1 MNAQRTAVKSFLDT
15 TRKIMVY
22 HFGKALREG
31 KLSQKDYDT
40 SVDNFDDRSKMI
52 LDVFNKQK
60 GGALPALPASVPTT
74 LPAGLPT
81 EIPTTNSLKAAAIGK
96 LPPGMQ
102 GIAKVSPEQIQAEI
116 DRLMA
121 FQPKDALPEAIEPLV
136 EKSMW
141 VFIPEVRETIKQLVG
156 SFFVLGSLDKLPI
169 FGPLIA
175 TAMDVTV
182 AYLPA
187 LGATIQNVLP
197 NLVALA
203 PIPYA
208 NFIGEAAGYAISA
221 VTMFITI
228 MTQASR
234 GEFMGALEGVAGLV
248 PVFGTTLMT
257 YVNKVNNVYQ
267 KIEARRQKIM
277 ASLEQIQALLLFA
290 LPMATKKA
298 QELILRALP
307 IFNAIFKAS
316 AVYIIRAANIVLD
329 NVKPIVAAAQKRL
342 QKGGRYKKTQKK
354 SRKYKRTR
362 RTKSSRL
369 TR

>member
-1 MNAQRTAVKSFLDT
+1 M
-15 TRKIMVY
+15 IY
-22 HFGKALREG
+22 HFGKALRSG
-31 KLSQKDYDT
+31 QISKKDYDT
-40 SVDNFDDRSKMI
+40 TVSNFDERSKLI
-52 LDVFNKQK
+52 IGIFDKQK
-60 GGALPALPASVPTT
+60 GGAAPLALPSIPTS
-74 LPAGLPT
+74 LPPGIPT
-81 EIPTTNSLKAAAIGK
+81 EIPTADSLKAAAIGK

-102 GIAKVSPEQIQAEI
+102 GLAKITPEQIQGEI
-116 DRLMA
+116 DKLLA
-121 FQPKDALPEAIEPLV
+121 FQPKDSLPEAIEPVV
-136 EKSMW
+136 EKSLW
-141 VFIPEVRETIKQLVG
+141 VFIPEVRETVKQLVG

-267 KIEARRQKIM
+267 KIDARRQKIM
-277 ASLEQIQALLLFA
+277 NSLEQIQALLLFA

-298 QELILRALP
+298 QELILRVLP
-307 IFNAIFKAS
+307 IFNTIFKAS

-342 QKGGRYKKTQKK
+342 QKGGRYKRTQKHK
-354 SRKYKRTR
+354 KRKGRRTR
-362 RTKSSRL
+362 SSRS

>member
-1 MNAQRTAVKSFLDT
+1 MNAQRNAVKSFLDT

-31 KLSQKDYDT
+31 KLSQKDYDM
-40 SVDNFDDRSKMI
+40 SVDNFDDRSKLI

-60 GGALPALPASVPTT
+60 GGALPALPASI
-74 LPAGLPT
+74 AT
-81 EIPTTNSLKAAAIGK
+81 EIPTADSLKSAAIGK

-102 GIAKVSPEQIQAEI
+102 GIAKISPEQIQAEI

-121 FQPKDALPEAIEPLV
+121 FRPKDALPDAIEPVV
-136 EKSMW
+136 EKSLW
-141 VFIPEVRETIKQLVG
+141 IFIPEVRETIKQLVG

-234 GEFMGALEGVAGLV
+234 GEFLGALEGVAGLV

-298 QELILRALP
+298 QELIVRVLP

-316 AVYIIRAANIVLD
+316 AVYIIRAANVVLD
-329 NVKPIVAAAQKRL
+329 NVQPIVAAARKRL
-342 QKGGRYKKTQKK
+342 QKGGRYKKTRHSRR
-354 SRKYKRTR
+354 SRKIRRTR
-362 RTKSSRL
+362 RKY
-369 TR
+369 